1 MPRIAFVGT
10 ELAPLREE
18 SGALERVVLA
28 WAAGLRATPGFEI
41 VCLDADP
48 LLGLPLDRL
57 EAVGPDLLVLNNRP
71 LWAEKTD
78 VEVLHVL
85 HNYPDAWGEQSDDL
99 PRVRRALEGA
109 RGVVAVSSALARDV
123 EDAYQLTRG
132 VREVRAAVEVGF
144 FAEAWRGR
152 GGPVVFPN
160 RLLEKKGVRLFL
172 EIAERLSERGH
183 RCQMSRHLAPWS
195 APTSEQAA
203 LLELIEECGA
213 VELLPPP
220 VTRAAMAAWYASA
233 GVIICPS
240 VRPEGLG
247 LVALEAQAVGAPLV
261 TSGLGGLAEAT
272 FPPNEVVAS
281 LDPEEWCG
289 AVGRARARPTA
300 TGPRQRVEELHGL
313 DAAVS
318 SLRTQIARPC
328 DQPSDAK
335 EQVEG
340 TRE

>member
-1 MPRIAFVGT
+1 M
-10 ELAPLREE
+10 L
-18 SGALERVVLA
+18 LA
-28 WAAGLRATPGFEI
+28 WAAGLESTAGIEVVR
-41 VCLDADP
+41 LDADP
-48 LLGLPLDRL
+48 LSGLPLDRL
-57 EAVGPDLLVLNNRP
+57 ASAGPDLLVLNNRP
-71 LWAEKTD
+71 LWAEQTD
-78 VEVLHVL
+78 VSVLHVL
-85 HNYPDAWGEQSDDL
+85 HNYPDAWGEHSQDKA
-99 PRVRRALEGA
+99 RVRRALEGGK
-109 RGVVAVSSALARDV
+109 GVAAVSSALARHV

-132 VREVRAAVEVGF
+132 VQEVRVAVEEGF

-172 EIAERLSERGH
+172 EIAARLSERGH

-195 APTSEQAA
+195 MPTDEQAT
-203 LLELIEECGA
+203 LLELIEACGA

-220 VTRAAMAAWYASA
+220 ATRAAMAAWYASA
-233 GVIICPS
+233 GVVVCPS

-272 FPPNEVVAS
+272 FPPNEIVAS

-289 AVGRARARPTA
+289 AVGRALARPPA
-300 TGPRQRVEELHGL
+300 ARPRQRVEERHSL

-318 SLRTQIARPC
+318 SLRTQIARP
-328 DQPSDAK
+328 
-335 EQVEG
+335 
-340 TRE
+340 

>member
-1 MPRIAFVGT
+1 M
-10 ELAPLREE
+10 
-18 SGALERVVLA
+18 
-28 WAAGLRATPGFEI
+28 
-41 VCLDADP
+41 
-48 LLGLPLDRL
+48 
-57 EAVGPDLLVLNNRP
+57 
-71 LWAEKTD
+71 
-78 VEVLHVL
+78 
-85 HNYPDAWGEQSDDL
+85 
-99 PRVRRALEGA
+99 
-109 RGVVAVSSALARDV
+109 
-123 EDAYQLTRG
+123 
-132 VREVRAAVEVGF
+132 REVRAAVEVGF

-289 AVGRARARPTA
+289 AVGRALARPTA